1 MQSRLK
7 AVCVSVRV
15 SVCLSVC
22 VSGSCLSVCLCVSQS
37 LWLSVSQS
45 LSVCLCQSLCLS
57 VSVSLCVCLCV
68 SQSLC
73 LSLSLCVSVSLSFS
87 LSVCLSVC
95 QSVFLPVCLLARL
108 FLLSCCSRRPWRAY
122 LNIYFFLSPISCR
135 FPWRNFCILLN
146 RTMHCLPCIYEL
158 WPPKRSGRFTE
169 FRERLWTRKLLTVR
183 ETCRWKTK

>member
-87 LSVCLSVC
+87 LSVC

-122 LNIYFFLSPISCR
+122 LNIFFFLSPISCR